1 MGIVGKMLGNASK
14 KSAQVSTAVSPQMLA
29 MQKNAQAALSKNL
42 AELENFTQSQMP
54 QINAAHKAGLEGL
67 TQLANNV
74 KSML

>member
-1 MGIVGKMLGNASK
+1 MGIVGKLFSGAAK
-14 KSAQVSTAVSPQMLA
+14 KTLQTSTAVSPQMIA

-54 QINAAHKAGLEGL
+54 QINAANKAGLEGL

>member
-1 MGIVGKMLGNASK
+1 MGIVGKLFSGAAK
-14 KSAQVSTAVSPQMLA
+14 KTVKTSTAASLQMLA

-54 QINAAHKAGLEGL
+54 QINAANKAGLEGL